1 MRPVTLVDGLGPI
14 AAASVATVLF
24 EATVTST
31 AEVPALLAHDGATNN
46 GIAISIHRHR
56 LPPRTLIQSRST
68 QLSAH
73 LTSPGTT
80 RSASS
85 TLSVPLGRQV
95 RQKVG
100 AVLRRSISAGMGR
113 IHNDR
118 EAPTSALGSLG
129 HLAHR
134 HERQHNAVADERTPN
149 QLGFSPLDELGGN
162 VGRRRC
168 PPRSGRAGV
177 PARSQVCE
185 EGLELLVGLEDVGSP
200 LFGRLHRLHTLGR
213 GKLLDRRRTSRADPN
228 GSRFRCHV
236 VGAIV
241 RAPAPATKATRQ
253 RTEVVID
260 REIANGLLTEL
271 RKTGRNTARHA
282 GPLPRETPA
291 QTSFPITRHHE
302 KNGK

>member
-200 LFGRLHRLHTLGR
+200 LFVDSIGFTPWAAASSSIVIRRVERIRTGAGSGAMSSVPSYAHRPR
-213 GKLLDRRRTSRADPN
+213 PRKQRA
-228 GSRFRCHV
+228 S
-236 VGAIV
+236 
-241 RAPAPATKATRQ
+241 
-253 RTEVVID
+253 
-260 REIANGLLTEL
+260 
-271 RKTGRNTARHA
+271 
-282 GPLPRETPA
+282 GPKW
-291 QTSFPITRHHE
+291 S
-302 KNGK
+302 